1 MKLQNLILRSLNYV
15 FLIKLIFNI
24 IIDTRGVMPEG
35 EYTVLMSQVRQSEEW
50 IGQYLQITL
59 FIEVIK
65 QTLIRKMFGF

>member
-1 MKLQNLILRSLNYV
+1 
-15 FLIKLIFNI
+15 
-24 IIDTRGVMPEG
+24 MPEE